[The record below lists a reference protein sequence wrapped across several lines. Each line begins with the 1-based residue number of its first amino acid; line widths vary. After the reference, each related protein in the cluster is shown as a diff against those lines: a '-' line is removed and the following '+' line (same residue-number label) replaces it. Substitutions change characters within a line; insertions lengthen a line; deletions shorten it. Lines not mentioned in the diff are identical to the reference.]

1 MRTLL
6 FAAALLAPPA
16 IAAQAGFVA
25 LDAPGS
31 QLVALSAD
39 GRVAAGTL
47 SGAASG
53 GFRWREG
60 RGLEL
65 LPGAVSV
72 HGLSPSGRSVA
83 GSAFDA
89 ARRETAAYWDDAGT
103 RHALGGLPGAL
114 TQSGLLSLAFGVS
127 DEPRVVGV
135 ANGADDRLQAFVWTA
150 ADGLRALTLPD
161 AARSA
166 RARGLSADGRRIYGG
181 YERADG
187 RYAGVLWNDGRAQP
201 LADGAG
207 RFVGEVLGADRD
219 GRVLIGSSETRDLA
233 FVYRWNA
240 SGGIETLQR
249 PATPLPL
256 PLHAYAGS
264 EDGRLVV
271 GSAGL
276 GAERIAVIWN
286 AAEAPQPFAAWLAQ
300 RGVDV
305 PAQWTLAEATAI
317 SADGRRVGGW
327 GRHDGQL
334 DSFVVDLPAAA
345 PADTAKNAAP

>member
-1 MRTLL
+1 MHALL
-6 FAAALLAPPA
+6 FAALAATPA
-16 IAAQAGFVA
+16 VAGTAGFVG

-89 ARRETAAYWDDAGT
+89 ERRETAAYWDEAGAP
-103 RHALGGLPGAL
+103 HALGGLPGAI
-114 TQSGLLSLAFGVS
+114 TQSGLLSLAFAVS

-150 ADGLRALTLPD
+150 ADGLRALALPD

-187 RYAGVLWNDGRAQP
+187 RYAGVLWSDGHARS
-201 LADGAG
+201 LTDGAG
-207 RFVGEVLGADRD
+207 HPVGEVLGADR
-219 GRVLIGSSETRDLA
+219 GSHLLIGNSDATDAA
-233 FVYRWNA
+233 FAYRWSA
-240 SGGIETLQR
+240 SGGVEALPR
-249 PATPLPL
+249 PVVPLPS

-264 EDGRLVV
+264 DDGRFVV
-271 GSAGL
+271 GSAGV
-276 GAERIAVIWN
+276 GAERIAVIWS
-286 AAEAPQPFAAWLAQ
+286 AAEAAQPFAAWLAR
-300 RGVDV
+300 RGVAV

-317 SADGRRVGGW
+317 SDDGRRIGGW

-334 DSFVVDLPAAA
+334 DSFVVELPASVQ
-345 PADTAKNAAP
+345 ADAKNAAP

>member
-6 FAAALLAPPA
+6 FAALLASPA
-16 IAAQAGFVA
+16 IAAAAGFVA

-72 HGLSPSGRSVA
+72 HGLSPSGRGVA

-103 RHALGGLPGAL
+103 RHALGGLPGAI
-114 TQSGLLSLAFGVS
+114 TQSGLLSLAFAVS

-135 ANGADDRLQAFVWTA
+135 ANGADDRMQAFVWTA
-150 ADGLRALTLPD
+150 ALGLRPLALPD

-166 RARGLSADGRRIYGG
+166 RARGLSADGQRIYGG

-201 LADGAG
+201 LTDAHGQLI
-207 RFVGEVLGADRD
+207 GEVLGADRD
-219 GRVLIGSSETRDLA
+219 SRVLVGTFEGSDSA

-240 SGGIETLQR
+240 TGGIEPLRR
-249 PATPLPL
+249 PAAPMPP
-256 PLHAYAGS
+256 PLHAYAS
-264 EDGRLVV
+264 SDDGRLVV

-276 GAERIAVIWN
+276 GAERIAVIWS
-286 AAEAPQPFAAWLAQ
+286 AADAPQAFAAWLAQ
-300 RGVDV
+300 RGIAV

-317 SADGRRVGGW
+317 SADGRRIGGW

-345 PADTAKNAAP
+345 SRGATPNAAR